1 MLVEMREIIT
11 KLDLKELRAQLF
23 TKLGTGELQLLNGKM
38 YFCFEIINWHVLDLV
53 IGNSRIYTS
62 KI

>member
-38 YFCFEIINWHVLDLV
+38 YFCFEIIN
-53 IGNSRIYTS
+53 
-62 KI
+62 